1 MSDLTLGAQFIITG
15 MVVVFLTLAVLSLAM
30 WFTGRLVKEKREKNK
45 KGEFSDS
52 ELLAISSAIH
62 RYRSETEGTAL
73 QFKTLTN
80 WKREAR
86 NESMERR

>member
-15 MVVVFLTLAVLSLAM
+15 MVVVFLTLAVIFLAM
-30 WFTGRLVKEKREKNK
+30 WLTGRLVKEKKGKNEK
-45 KGEFSDS
+45 EDFSDS

-62 RYRSETEGTAL
+62 HYRSETEGTAL

-86 NESMERR
+86 NESMGRR